1 MTAPQPR
8 YSKEEFTRRG
18 NALYE
23 DQVRPQVEQ
32 EPDSVGKIVALD
44 IETGAFE
51 VADDAI
57 AASDRLLA
65 RLPNAQIWFV
75 RVGHRAL
82 HRFGARPVSSTKTAG
97 AA

>member
-1 MTAPQPR
+1 MTVSQPR
-8 YSKEEFTRRG
+8 YGKDEFARRG

-23 DQVRPQVEQ
+23 EQVRAQVEQ
-32 EPDSVGKIVALD
+32 GPGNRGKVVALD
-44 IETGAFE
+44 IETGTFE

-65 RLPNAQIWFV
+65 RLPDAQIWFV

-82 HRFGARPVSSTKTAG
+82 HRFGPRPTASTQ
-97 AA
+97 AAEAA